1 MEYVIVGLL
10 GVVIV
15 LLLVLILRKNNNN
28 NNEMTERLGHF
39 EANINKEIGEF
50 KFGFSKVLTQD
61 FELLNERIEKKLT
74 LINDRVNER
83 LDQNFEKSNKTFMN
97 VLERLNKIDEAQKK
111 IDSLNGEIVSLQGV
125 LTDKKT
131 RGTFGEVNLEYILN
145 NAFGSNKNG
154 IYKTQVKL
162 STGVIADAILYAPA
176 PLGTIAIDSK
186 FPLENYQR
194 MTDRTKSKEERDYYE
209 KMFVSDVK
217 KHINDISEKYI
228 IPGETTDEA
237 IMFLPAEALFAEIN
251 AYHAELLNYAYS
263 KKVWIAGPTTL
274 ISTVSIISMI
284 LKNMERDKYA
294 KVIHEE
300 LNKLSV
306 EFSRYKE
313 RWDKLARSVKNVNQS
328 IDDLHT
334 TSEKITKRFDSINS
348 VDLDKL
354 GNKEDNIE
362 MIEMKQS
369 QSFFLLHRVSA
380 DKLYVVHKLIK
391 KAVKIKVCPFS

>member
-10 GVVIV
+10 CVVIV
-15 LLLVLILRKNNNN
+15 LLLVLVFRKNN

-50 KFGFSKVLTQD
+50 KYGFSKVLTQD

-111 IDSLNGEIVSLQGV
+111 IDSLNGEIVSLQSV

-162 STGVIADAILYAPA
+162 STGVIADAILYAPS

-194 MTDRTKSKEERDYYE
+194 MTDKTKTKEEREYHE
-209 KMFVSDVK
+209 KLFVQDVK

-251 AYHAELLNYAYS
+251 AYHPELLNFAYN
-263 KKVWIAGPTTL
+263 KRVWIAGPTTL

-306 EFSRYKE
+306 EFSRYKD
-313 RWDKLARSVKNVNQS
+313 RWDKLARTVKSVNQS
-328 IDDLHT
+328 IDELHT

-354 GNKEDNIE
+354 GNKEDTIKIE
-362 MIEMKQS
+362 T
-369 QSFFLLHRVSA
+369 
-380 DKLYVVHKLIK
+380 Y
-391 KAVKIKVCPFS
+391 

>member
-1 MEYVIVGLL
+1 MDYIIIGLL
-10 GVVIV
+10 GVIII
-15 LLLVLILRKNNNN
+15 LLLVILFKKNNSH

-39 EANINKEIGEF
+39 EANITKEIGEF
-50 KFGFSKVLTQD
+50 KYSFSKVLTGD
-61 FELLNERIEKKLT
+61 FELLNEKLERKLS

-83 LDQNFEKSNKTFMN
+83 LDQNFENSNKTFMN
-97 VLERLNKIDEAQKK
+97 VLERLSKIDEAQKK
-111 IDSLNGEIVSLQGV
+111 IEGLSSEIVSLQSV

-154 IYKTQVKL
+154 IYKTQYKFNNGYIV
-162 STGVIADAILYAPA
+162 DALLYAPS

-194 MTDRTKSKEERDYYE
+194 MTDKSRTKEEREQAE
-209 KMFVSDVK
+209 KLFVLDVK
-217 KHINDISEKYI
+217 KHINDISSKYI
-228 IPGETTDEA
+228 IPGETSDEA

-251 AYHAELLNYAYS
+251 AYHPELLNYAYS

-274 ISTVSIISMI
+274 ISTLSIISMI

-306 EFSRYKE
+306 EFGRYKE
-313 RWDKLARSVKNVNQS
+313 RWDKLARNVKSVNQS
-328 IDDLHT
+328 LDELHT
-334 TSEKITKRFDSINS
+334 TSEKITKRFNSINS
-348 VDLDKL
+348 VELESLKTENT
-354 GNKEDNIE
+354 GNELE
-362 MIEMKQS
+362 M
-369 QSFFLLHRVSA
+369 H
-380 DKLYVVHKLIK
+380 
-391 KAVKIKVCPFS
+391 